1 MVDAIVSVVLQQLI
15 SVAVEET
22 KGGVRLVTGVG
33 TEVKRLQDN
42 LEAIQAVLV
51 DAERRQLEELPVRLW
66 LEKLKEA
73 SYDME
78 DMLDEWNTARL
89 KLQIEGVDDENCSL
103 VPQKKVCNSFFPA
116 VSCFGFRHI
125 FLRRDI
131 AIKMKAINREVDDI
145 VKQKDLFNFNFNR
158 HTDKLEKIQ
167 STALI
172 DLSEVRGRVEEK
184 NALKSKLLC
193 KSSEQ
198 TNAVQIISLVGMGG
212 IGKTTLAQFAYND
225 EDVISNFEK
234 RMWNCESI
242 IEALEGF
249 APNLGELNSL
259 LLRIDA
265 FIARKKFLLILDDV
279 WTDDYSKWEPFRR
292 CLINGHRESRILVT
306 TRKETVARMMESTD
320 VIFIKELSEQEC
332 WALFKRFAC
341 FGRSLSECEQLEEI
355 GKKIV
360 GKCKGLPLAAKT
372 IGSLLRFKRTREE
385 WQSILD
391 SEIWQLE
398 EFEKGLLAPL
408 LLSYNDLPTIIKQCF
423 LYCAVFPKD
432 CFLERDELIKLWMA
446 QGYIVQKGNKE
457 MEMEMIGEGYFDYL
471 ATRSFFQE
479 FEKDEAGIVRRCKMH
494 DIVHDFAQFLTK
506 KEYAAVEIDGDE
518 EPLSLINTSQ
528 EKLRHL
534 MLVLGY
540 KNSFPVSI
548 FYARKLRSLMLSYN
562 TLNQKAS
569 AQVLQGLFDQLTGL
583 RVLRIEGMK
592 SLIGSGTN
600 EIPKGIKKLR
610 HLRYLK
616 LYLVEKLPETCC
628 ELLNLQTLNMCGSPG
643 LKRLPQGIGKLIN
656 LRHLMFEVDYLEY
669 MPKGIERLTSLRTLS
684 EFVVVNGSGKYGS
697 KACNL
702 EGLRY
707 LNHLRGSLKIRGLG
721 NVTDIDE
728 AKSAHLDK
736 KKNLVVLILRF
747 NKEAPV
753 GMKDENEANHEA
765 VCEALQPP
773 PNLESL
779 QITGFKGRT
788 LMLSWIVSLN
798 KLKKLRLLFCD
809 KCEVMPAL
817 GILPSLEVLK
827 IRFMKSVKRV
837 GNEFLGTEISDHIHI
852 QDGSMSSSSSSSAN
866 IAFPKLKEL
875 KFFCLDEWEEWDFG
889 KEDIT
894 IMPQLS
900 SMKISYCSKLNSLP
914 DQLLQ
919 STTLEELE
927 IIRCPILEERFKK
940 DTGEDWSKITH
951 IPKIKIHG
959 EYVQGSPPL
968 LKSIN
973 SSFN

>member
-234 RMWNCESI
+234 RI
-242 IEALEGF
+242 
-249 APNLGELNSL
+249 
-259 LLRIDA
+259 
-265 FIARKKFLLILDDV
+265 
-279 WTDDYSKWEPFRR
+279 KWEPFRR

-385 WQSILD
+385 WQI
-391 SEIWQLE
+391 
-398 EFEKGLLAPL
+398 
-408 LLSYNDLPTIIKQCF
+408 
-423 LYCAVFPKD
+423 FPKD